1 MKNFHIQK
9 VLNEEDKVPFKL
21 PASKMYDPSS
31 IDIKGMAAATK
42 RDADL
47 RAEEERKQREYE
59 KNKEKY
65 AELIAKVQ
73 DAGDTNDQ
81 LEVLFKELVPSRGP
95 ADTVAGEL
103 VRAIMRILYRDYN
116 DGDVFYEGY
125 GIETCGGSVA
135 YLIDTVDSP
144 KVYDGFLTIAEG
156 TYQDD
161 RYTNSIEEIG
171 SIIVD
176 YILNNKS
183 VWQPNTEDSR
193 GSAWEEVYER
203 DYREDWEPTY
213 DYDFEI
219 PPTVKAHIEAGNIVD
234 DEFVDAVTSTLDN
247 NGIKYDGI
255 SCWSD
260 SITIEGLDRDGF
272 DQVEDWRM
280 WQDSF
285 WDYEIEDWNDEYGD
299 PNEEDDDEDDED
311 DDIDE
316 ALESPDFKKGDKVK
330 YHGKVTT
337 IVDVE
342 HDPEFGVDYLIV
354 NPDYDGSDV
363 RYENIWVADNVDP
376 V

>member
-31 IDIKGMAAATK
+31 IDIKGMAASAK

-47 RAEEERKQREYE
+47 RAEEERRQREFA

-65 AELIAKVQ
+65 VELIAKAQ
-73 DAGDTNDQ
+73 DAGDTDNQ
-81 LEVLFKELVPSRGP
+81 LEALFAELVPDRGP

-116 DGDVFYEGY
+116 DGDLFYDGY

-135 YLIDTVDSP
+135 YLIDSIDEL
-144 KVYDGFLTIAEG
+144 YLQFDQIANRQLE
-156 TYQDD
+156 DAE
-161 RYTNSIEEIG
+161 YTNALENIAQ
-171 SIIVD
+171 D
-176 YILNNKS
+176 ILNYIYTNDS
-183 VWQPNTEDSR
+183 VWQANEDDSR
-193 GSAWEEVYER
+193 SGDWDRVYESN
-203 DYREDWEPTY
+203 YQEDWQPEY

-219 PPTVKAHIEAGNIVD
+219 PDTIRAHIEARNITGD
-234 DEFVDAVTSTLDN
+234 DFAREVESSLDSS
-247 NGIKYDGI
+247 GMRYSSVEGY
-255 SCWSD
+255 SD
-260 SITIEGLDRDGF
+260 TVHIYGLDRDGYEELMHARWW
-272 DQVEDWRM
+272 D
-280 WQDSF
+280 DSL
-285 WDYEIEDWNDEYGD
+285 WDYYIEELNDEYGD
-299 PNEEDDDEDDED
+299 PFEEDDED

-316 ALESPDFKKGDKVK
+316 ALESPEFKKGDKVK

-342 HDPEFGVDYLIV
+342 NDPEFGVDYLIV
-354 NPDYDGSDV
+354 NPDYDGTDA
-363 RYENIWVADNVDP
+363 RYENIWVADRVDP